1 MQDLWTLKYRART
14 LKELLGNEHSVN
26 ILSELVQSR
35 ALPHLVFYG
44 PENSGKT
51 TAALALAL
59 ELYGETWKN
68 NFTYFNASDF
78 FDQGKRY
85 LVRDRRF
92 VRFIGTD
99 DPKKIYK
106 SVIEIFKEII
116 NEYAGMASIDAAYKL
131 IYIDN
136 AEALSSDA
144 QHALRRIMERY
155 SSTCRF
161 ILSTTHPSKLI
172 SPLRSRGLQLFFTY
186 VSDYLLKPQLEEIA
200 AAEKL
205 QYSEG
210 ALAAVLYLAK
220 GNVATAVQL
229 LQLASL
235 RAGED
240 MITEDIVYEV
250 MKNRKARDENLDE
263 LLNAALAGNFTLS
276 RQLIDDMLI
285 EKGFSGTEI
294 LEGLSQAL
302 QDLGGADL
310 EIARLLVK
318 IAETDACLGEA
329 ANERVQLE
337 KLISSFS

>member
-1 MQDLWTLKYRART
+1 MQDLWTLKYRAGT
-14 LKELLGNEHSVN
+14 LEELLGNEHSVDT
-26 ILSELVQSR
+26 LSELVKSG

-51 TAALALAL
+51 TAALALAR

-85 LVRDRRF
+85 LVRDKRF
-92 VRFIGTD
+92 VRFLGTD

-116 NEYAGMASIDAAYKL
+116 NEYAGMASIDADYKL

-136 AEALSSDA
+136 AESLSSDA
-144 QHALRRIMERY
+144 QHALRRIMEKY
-155 SSTCRF
+155 SATCRF
-161 ILSTTHPSKLI
+161 ILSTTRPSKLI

-186 VSDYLLKPQLEEIA
+186 VPDSLLKPHLEKIVE
-200 AAEKL
+200 AEKL
-205 QYSEG
+205 LCSEG
-210 ALAAVLYLAK
+210 ALDAVLYLAK
-220 GNVATAVQL
+220 GNVARAVQI

-240 MITEDIVYEV
+240 AVTEDIVYEV
-250 MKNRKARDENLDE
+250 TVKGRDEAIDE
-263 LLNAALAGNFTLS
+263 LLDAARAGNFTRS

-285 EKGFSGTEI
+285 EKGLSGTEI
-294 LEGLSQAL
+294 LEGLSEAL
-302 QDLGGADL
+302 ADSGEADE
-310 EIARLLVK
+310 EIARLVVK
-318 IAETDACLGEA
+318 VAEADARLGGA
-329 ANERVQLE
+329 ANERIQLE
-337 KLISSFS
+337 KLISYFS